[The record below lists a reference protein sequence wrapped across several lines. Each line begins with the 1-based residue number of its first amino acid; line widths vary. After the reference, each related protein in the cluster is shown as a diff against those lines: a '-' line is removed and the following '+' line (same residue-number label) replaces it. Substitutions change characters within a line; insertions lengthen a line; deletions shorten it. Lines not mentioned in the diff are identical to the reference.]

1 MSEASGRLPVADDE
15 LILVSQLLRTAVL
28 NPAGERLGQLQDIIV
43 RLAEG
48 GGYPPVTG
56 LKVGIGGRDLF
67 VGGDQI
73 DKLAAGK
80 TSLKGQTLDLGRF
93 ERRPG
98 EVLLRSDI
106 IGRHLVD
113 MAAGN
118 IVQAHDLALAFV
130 SGRWR
135 LIGVLRRSRGAVQRF
150 MPGASRVL
158 RPQTDQLLDWK
169 DVQPFVG
176 HVPTAKLKM
185 PALRLRRLHPAQ
197 IADLVEH
204 STHEE
209 GEEIIEAV
217 EGDAELTADVFEELD
232 TQHQLEFLRSES
244 NDEAAQLLSRMAPDD
259 AADLLLEL
267 DQERRLPILNLMA
280 PQQQHRLRA
289 LLQYNPTTAGGMMSP
304 EYVAVPR
311 GATAGQALDRVRA
324 ATAPHQLLTM
334 IFIVEPDGR
343 LVGSVPAVD
352 LIRAEPGAAVVA
364 MAGLVTPSVHV
375 ADDIA
380 DVTVLMADYNLS
392 ALAVTDDAD
401 MLIGAI
407 SVDDLLEAL
416 LPQEWRR
423 RADVSG
429 GN

>member
-1 MSEASGRLPVADDE
+1 MSEGSSRLPVVEDE
-15 LILVSQLLRTAVL
+15 LILVSQVLRTAVL
-28 NPAGERLGQLQDIIV
+28 NPTGEKLGQLQDIIV

-67 VGGDQI
+67 VGADQV
-73 DKLAAGK
+73 DRLVAGQIK
-80 TSLKGQTLDLGRF
+80 LKGQTLDLGRF

-98 EVLLRSDI
+98 EVLLRNDI

-113 MAAGN
+113 MEAGS

-135 LIGVLRRSRGAVQRF
+135 LVGVLRRSRSAFER
-150 MPGASRVL
+150 
-158 RPQTDQLLDWK
+158 LLPSAGKNAPPAAADLLNWR

-217 EGDAELTADVFEELD
+217 EGDAELAADVFEELD
-232 TQHQLEFLRSES
+232 TQHQLEFLTSES
-244 NDEAAQLLSRMAPDD
+244 DEEAAQLLARMAPDD

-267 DQERRLPILNLMA
+267 DQDRRLPILTLM
-280 PQQQHRLRA
+280 PMKQQTRLRS
-289 LLQYNPTTAGGMMSP
+289 LLQYNPTTAGGLMSP
-304 EYVAVPR
+304 EYVSVPR
-311 GATAGQALDRVRA
+311 GTTAAAALDRIRSA
-324 ATAPHQLLTM
+324 NAPHQLLTM
-334 IFIVEPDGR
+334 VVVVEADGK
-343 LVGSVPAVD
+343 LVGSVPTIDV
-352 LIRAEPGAAVVA
+352 LRADSGAVVELLPG
-364 MAGLVTPSVHV
+364 MVTPGVHV

-380 DVTVLMADYNLS
+380 DVSVLMADYNLT
-392 ALAVTDDAD
+392 AIPVTDDAD
-401 MLIGAI
+401 QVIGAI
-407 SVDDLLEAL
+407 SVDDLLEAI

-423 RADVSG
+423 RADAG
-429 GN
+429 TGN

>member
-1 MSEASGRLPVADDE
+1 VD
-15 LILVSQLLRTAVL
+15 
-28 NPAGERLGQLQDIIV
+28 
-43 RLAEG
+43 
-48 GGYPPVTG
+48 
-56 LKVGIGGRDLF
+56 
-67 VGGDQI
+67 GDQI
-73 DKLAAGK
+73 DKLAAGR
-80 TSLKGQTLDLGRF
+80 TGLKGQTLDLGRF

-113 MAAGN
+113 MAAGS

-135 LIGVLRRSRGAVQRF
+135 LVGVLRRSRSAVRRF

-232 TQHQLEFLRSES
+232 TKHQLEFLRSES
-244 NDEAAQLLSRMAPDD
+244 NEEAAQLLSRMAPDD

-267 DQERRLPILNLMA
+267 DQERRLPILNLM
-280 PQQQHRLRA
+280 PSPQQHRLRA

-324 ATAPHQLLTM
+324 ASAPHQLLTM
-334 IFIVEPDGR
+334 VFIVEADGR

-352 LIRAEPGAAVVA
+352 LIRADPGTAVEA
-364 MAGLVTPSVHV
+364 MPGMVTPSVHV
-375 ADDIA
+375 ADDIE